1 MLSSPLQF
9 GGSVI
14 VVASRG
20 GDDKHPAW
28 YLNFVEHP
36 ELEIVLGGKPRET
49 CTTRVATPAERERLW
64 LWLWPIITAMYSE
77 YAGYQKNTEREIP
90 LVFLEVG
97 AGEALDEYTSSGAT
111 RGRPMRA

>member
-1 MLSSPLQF
+1 
-9 GGSVI
+9 VI

-36 ELEIVLGGKPRET
+36 EGEVVLGGEPRET
-49 CTTRVATPAERERLW
+49 PTTCVATPAERDRP
-64 LWLWPIITAMYSE
+64 WPIITAEYSKC
-77 YAGYQKNTEREIP
+77 AGQQKKTEREIP

-97 AGEALDEYTSSGAT
+97 AGEALDE
-111 RGRPMRA
+111 